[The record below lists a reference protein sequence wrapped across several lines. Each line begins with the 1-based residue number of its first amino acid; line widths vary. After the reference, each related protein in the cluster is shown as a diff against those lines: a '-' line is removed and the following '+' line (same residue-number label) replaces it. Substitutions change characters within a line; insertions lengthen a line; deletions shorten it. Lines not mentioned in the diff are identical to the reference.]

1 MGIFAIYIWGFI
13 LRNVF
18 KLLMQV
24 PCISTSRVGVSVIGS
39 RNTVP
44 TRSYILG
51 PSPHQ
56 KLEVAAGPLGTP
68 PKGERRGKRK
78 SKKEKKNLTI
88 HTGSQRQV
96 FTK

>member
-1 MGIFAIYIWGFI
+1 
-13 LRNVF
+13 
-18 KLLMQV
+18 MQV

-78 SKKEKKNLTI
+78 SKKEKEFDDSHWKPEAGLYQVKDEEKNLITVI
-88 HTGSQRQV
+88 LSGM
-96 FTK
+96 